1 MANGRTL
8 PRQAAAPRAV
18 RRHYSRQEVLSLI
31 ASVEEIVPIS
41 APEWE
46 QVEQQ
51 HASRYPEANRS
62 VEQLRKKFHDLAR
75 RNIPTG
81 DPNIPVEVREAKRVR
96 ALIYQKSDGGTG
108 SVSDGFGVALG
119 PDDNNDVDVEDEEL
133 SSMNQAE
140 DRSINDVL
148 DQEAAPV
155 NNRTRARSSSS
166 TPIFNRR
173 PRRSNEDGP
182 SFNQVFL
189 MMMRQQQQD
198 RIEEQ
203 ERQRRAEAQQ
213 QLQLHMHNSMMQTM
227 MMALLGRSNGVEG
240 GINMPVAA
248 GMPINVVGA
257 GLQSNIPNI
266 VNTGIQPNASSFV
279 EMRLEEQIQEPSED
293 DPEIS
298 REESEERY
306 FEADGN
312 EDSE

>member
-1 MANGRTL
+1 MANGRTP

-31 ASVEEIVPIS
+31 ASVEEVVPIS

-133 SSMNQAE
+133 SSINQAE
-140 DRSINDVL
+140 DNRSINDVL

-198 RIEEQ
+198 RIDEQ

-240 GINMPVAA
+240 GINMPLAA
-248 GMPINVVGA
+248 GMPNNVAGL
-257 GLQSNIPNI
+257 GLQSNRPHA
-266 VNTGIQPNASSFV
+266 GIQPNASNV
-279 EMRLEEQIQEPSED
+279 MEMRREEQIQAPSGD

-306 FEADGN
+306 FEADGD